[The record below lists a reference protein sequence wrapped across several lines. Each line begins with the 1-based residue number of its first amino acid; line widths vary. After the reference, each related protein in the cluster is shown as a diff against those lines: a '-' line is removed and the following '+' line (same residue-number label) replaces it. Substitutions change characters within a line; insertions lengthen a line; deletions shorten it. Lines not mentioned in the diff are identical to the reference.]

1 VSRLRR
7 LPLCLVAML
16 LLVPVGC
23 GPGEQ
28 KNTAAPEPSGGD
40 QIAAIKRV
48 AMAYCAK
55 NHVEKCRWNDGM
67 TKISSS
73 DPRYAR
79 THVYGPPDDGQ
90 ILRRPDPQSDQWA
103 VVMGLP
109 TDVQPC
115 SVFQEK
121 LPNSVIEDFELTGL
135 NDNQSVPCWR

>member
-1 VSRLRR
+1 MSRLRR
-7 LPLCLVAML
+7 LPLCLVALL
-16 LLVPVGC
+16 LLVLVGC
-23 GPGEQ
+23 GSDAQQEVE
-28 KNTAAPEPSGGD
+28 APVTSTGD
-40 QIAAIKRV
+40 QTAAIKRA

-67 TKISSS
+67 TQVSGS
-73 DPRYAR
+73 DPRFAR

-115 SVFQEK
+115 SLFQEK
-121 LPNSVIEDFELTGL
+121 LPNSVIEEFELHGL
-135 NDNQSVPCWR
+135 DGNSSAPCWR

>member
-1 VSRLRR
+1 LY
-7 LPLCLVAML
+7 LVAML

-23 GPGEQ
+23 GQGEQ

-40 QIAAIKRV
+40 QVAAIKRA
-48 AMAYCAK
+48 AMAYCAR

-67 TKISSS
+67 TKISSA

-90 ILRRPDPQSDQWA
+90 ILKRPDAESNRWV

-115 SVFQEK
+115 SVFREE
-121 LPNSVIEDFELTGL
+121 LPDPVIEEFEIHGL
-135 NDNQSVPCWR
+135 DGNSSAPCWR